1 MSEDA
6 RNTVGDVLKWPF
18 LLINLD
24 AIAAIDRVPIFV
36 ALSKSQINKHPYK
49 CRRINPSREPFDAKA
64 RCQKKYRSTT
74 GVHVQEIPQY
84 TVVLYD

>member
-6 RNTVGDVLKWPF
+6 RNTVGDVLKWPL

-36 ALSKSQINKHPYK
+36 TLSKS
-49 CRRINPSREPFDAKA
+49 
-64 RCQKKYRSTT
+64 
-74 GVHVQEIPQY
+74 
-84 TVVLYD
+84 